1 MTQIL
6 EAERVTME
14 GVLQRPATAVAPGA
28 GLLRKDQ
35 FQVAYV
41 TNDLDRACKILSER
55 YGIGDYAFIEGKMAS
70 GGDIRVAFAWVGPT
84 MYEII
89 DARGPGTAFYN
100 ERLPTDGFAIRFHHL
115 GFLIHDRAN
124 WQAVEREFR
133 DSDWRIAF
141 ETFNNGF
148 MDAIYVEAPE
158 LGHYLEYIY
167 AYEAGLQFF
176 HSVPVS

>member
-1 MTQIL
+1 MTG
-6 EAERVTME
+6 
-14 GVLQRPATAVAPGA
+14 GVLQRPLPAVAPGD

-41 TNDLDRACKILSER
+41 TNDLDRACTTMSER
-55 YGIGDYAFIEGKMAS
+55 YGLGDYAFIEGKMAS

-89 DARGPGTAFYN
+89 DARGHGTQFYN
-100 ERLPTDGFAIRFHHL
+100 ERLPKDAFAIQFHHL
-115 GFLIHDRAN
+115 GFLIHDRET
-124 WQAVEREFR
+124 WQALEREFKEGGW
-133 DSDWRIAF
+133 SIAF
-141 ETFNNGF
+141 ETFNDGF
-148 MDAIYVEAPE
+148 MDAYYVEAPE

-167 AYEAGLQFF
+167 AYEAGLRFF